1 MGITGSAM
9 KKRKLKREFTEQEK
23 KELPLYPIGIVAELL
38 GTTDQTLRLYEKHG
52 LIKPARRNKN
62 RYYSENDIKWLRCL
76 RDLIHVKKI
85 SIEGIKKLLEY
96 APCWEITDCAEERKE
111 KCSAF
116 IDKSKPCWE
125 LNRMICNREPGKICE
140 DCIVYLSKGQKAK
153 FAGQNV

>member
-1 MGITGSAM
+1 M
-9 KKRKLKREFTEQEK
+9 KTTKARNKLKAELTPEEK
-23 KELPLYPIGIVAELL
+23 MNMPLYPIGVVAELI

-96 APCWEITDCAEERKE
+96 APCWEITDCAQERRE
-111 KCSAF
+111 RCSAY

-125 LNRMICNREPGKICE
+125 LNRQICNRESGKICE
-140 DCIVYLSKGQKAK
+140 DCIVYISKMKTDSGKK
-153 FAGQNV
+153 GKKTG